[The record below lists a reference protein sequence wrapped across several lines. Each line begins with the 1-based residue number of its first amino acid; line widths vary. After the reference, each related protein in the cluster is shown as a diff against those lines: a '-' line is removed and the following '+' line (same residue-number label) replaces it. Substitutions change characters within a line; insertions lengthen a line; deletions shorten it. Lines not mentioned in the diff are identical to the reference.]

1 MLAAIIRKIIVSISM
16 KSENQNTGLGQF
28 IAIEYKNLV
37 KYVRKYLNEKYYN
50 VTAEDIVQDVALNLF
65 TKLDFDAK
73 IENVAGYVYRSVKN
87 RVVDVQRKPKNEVLL
102 DQFNDEEDSNGD
114 DFIAK
119 LLAKAQESETKLVD
133 NELFHKKLQK
143 AFEELPAKQR
153 AVIIATE
160 FEGYSFEELSD
171 EWDVPIGTLLSWKHR
186 GIKKLKEYIKLDDFY
201 IVNEENN

>member
-1 MLAAIIRKIIVSISM
+1 MNSK
-16 KSENQNTGLGQF
+16 NQNTGLGQF
-28 IAIEYKNLV
+28 IAAEYKNLV
-37 KYVRKYLNEKYYN
+37 KYVKKYLNEKYYN

-102 DQFNDEEDSNGD
+102 EQFNDVDDSNGN

-119 LLAKAQESETKLVD
+119 LLAKAQESESKLVD
-133 NELFHKKLQK
+133 SELFHKKLNA

-153 AVIIATE
+153 AVIVATE
-160 FEGYSFEELSD
+160 FEDYSFEELSK
-171 EWDVPIGTLLSWKHR
+171 EWDVPVGTLLSWKHR
-186 GIKKLKEYIKLDDFY
+186 GIMKLKEYIKLDDFY
-201 IVNEENN
+201 IVTEENN